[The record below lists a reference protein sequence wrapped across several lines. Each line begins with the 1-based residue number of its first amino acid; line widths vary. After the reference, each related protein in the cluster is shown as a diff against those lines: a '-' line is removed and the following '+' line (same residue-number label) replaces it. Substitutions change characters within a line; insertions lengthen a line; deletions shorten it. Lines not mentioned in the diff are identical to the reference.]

1 MLSCSNTKILFNY
14 LPNHINS
21 KIPEAII
28 ANGDLLDVTISS
40 LNSQSTVIFTQNSLE
55 RIGSIRNLESR
66 KLDGY
71 LVDYNGEID
80 IPIIGKIKASGL
92 TCSTFSDSVKF
103 KLKEYVK
110 NPSVKIKIINFRVSI
125 LGEVNKPG
133 SYEVLNQNISLTELI
148 SKAGGFEKSADLKNI
163 MVIRNTNNQIV
174 TNYLDLTSYE
184 FLNSNFYYLK
194 QNDQVYVKPDDT
206 SLKFDYGI
214 FRNISLISLITTII
228 FYLSN
233 E

>member
-1 MLSCSNTKILFNY
+1 MLKVKLFFLSSILLFSCSNTKLLFND

-40 LNSQSTVIFTQNSLE
+40 LNSQSTIIFTQNSLE

-92 TCSTFSDSVKF
+92 TCSTFS
-103 KLKEYVK
+103 
-110 NPSVKIKIINFRVSI
+110 R
-125 LGEVNKPG
+125 LG
-133 SYEVLNQNISLTELI
+133 
-148 SKAGGFEKSADLKNI
+148 
-163 MVIRNTNNQIV
+163 
-174 TNYLDLTSYE
+174 
-184 FLNSNFYYLK
+184 
-194 QNDQVYVKPDDT
+194 
-206 SLKFDYGI
+206 
-214 FRNISLISLITTII
+214 
-228 FYLSN
+228 
-233 E
+233 